1 MVSNKEK
8 VDSFLDKLMTA
19 FETNGMNAFMNPNA
33 SDCDCSDSDDGV
45 GMSQHKFDTIES
57 IMAMSSEQLEEHST
71 SSTQC
76 SSTVCSAPLMATD
89 SLRTIPHLKR
99 KTPAFNSSQEQWND
113 SLAINLAKNIQT
125 YELEHPQSKDYQVG
139 TSVDSRGT
147 ARIAAH
153 PPVASRSSTSTALT
167 TDPTN
172 TKSRLRP
179 TNTDQ
184 FSAHKLTANAETVLD
199 VLISHQNHSSVSK
212 RKYRDLQTKTGSKQ
226 THRNAVPT
234 SCRKKLSNA
243 STARC
248 KSTRIEGLDDYVAHA
263 IYNYIHQCQVHRY
276 YPTFDHIHNII
287 LNAKLRQ
294 QDIDKES
301 GSMNEFMHKS
311 TETGHK
317 TNSSSTQ
324 PHSVRRLIPNKI
336 RTLVSQLVVQLWK
349 CSQMTPYMKSTKRP
363 SDAFRHFAAGV
374 LFGMRRGM
382 KMADDTIVVP
392 HSRSIEHILQL
403 STTVPRGTSAH
414 EVHLQAHKGTSTL
427 QRCLGSL
434 ENDECRL
441 SVYQPAITIATSLQE
456 LLG

>member
-19 FETNGMNAFMNPNA
+19 FENDGMDAFMNQTS
-33 SDCDCSDSDDGV
+33 SDCDCSDSEDGI
-45 GMSQHKFDTIES
+45 GMSQTKFDTIES
-57 IMAMSSEQLEEHST
+57 IMSMSSEQLQEHSSLSA
-71 SSTQC
+71 SSVVHTTQ
-76 SSTVCSAPLMATD
+76 PLK
-89 SLRTIPHLKR
+89 TIPNLKR
-99 KTPAFNSSQEQWND
+99 KTPSFNSPQEQWND
-113 SLAINLAKNIQT
+113 SLANKLAKDIRT
-125 YELEHPQSKDYQVG
+125 YELDNPPSD
-139 TSVDSRGT
+139 VDTCDESRKS
-147 ARIAAH
+147 ARIA
-153 PPVASRSSTSTALT
+153 PPSSVTSTSTSST
-167 TDPTN
+167 NDPTN
-172 TKSRLRP
+172 PKPRLRP
-179 TNTDQ
+179 PNPDQ

-212 RKYRDLQTKTGSKQ
+212 RKCKDVQTKDGSKQ
-226 THRNAVPT
+226 LHRNAVPT

-243 STARC
+243 STARS

-276 YPTFDHIHNII
+276 YPTFDHIHNIM

-294 QDIDKES
+294 KDIEKES
-301 GSMNEFMHKS
+301 GSMTEFMHKS
-311 TETGHK
+311 TENAPK
-317 TNSSSTQ
+317 SSSSSTQ
-324 PHSVRRLIPNKI
+324 SHSVRRLIPNKI
-336 RTLVSQLVVQLWK
+336 RTLVSQLVVQLWR
-349 CSQMTPYMKSTKRP
+349 CSQLTPYMESTKRP

-382 KMADDTIVVP
+382 KMTDGTIIVP

-441 SVYQPAITIATSLQE
+441 DVYQPAILIATSLQE